1 MPVQS
6 ASSPS
11 RSSQEEQTSE
21 VKPAEALKLLFERC
35 MALLDP
41 SQQAFCQVNLKSKLQ
56 QSCCYFLKVAATK
69 GFKIVCGKKTNVQGV
84 PVSVPVPSMG
94 PPLHDSPFV
103 LNRELSDD

>member
-41 SQQAFCQVNLKSKLQ
+41 SQQAFCQVNLNLKLQ

-69 GFKIVCGKKTNVQGV
+69 GFKIVCGKKDQR
-84 PVSVPVPSMG
+84 PRG
-94 PPLHDSPFV
+94 PGIRTSTVNGTTFT
-103 LNRELSDD
+103 